1 MNFYLVIATILTLVA
16 INIAFAYLI
25 YQLLKKIKSAKPDCL
40 TLIQFPSETEKKI
53 KDLINGINKFTNLID
68 RYVNTDQKKILL
80 DQKEIVKDINDR
92 LKIFENFAK
101 EKSNELQQYKEG
113 YDLNRNRSL
122 FLSIIESISFIDS
135 ALTKIEPA
143 EKMAKDYLMAT
154 KDKLEIILSNHSIEK
169 FSPEINKKITEI
181 EGCEPLLETV
191 NTNDDH
197 KVNCIHSVVK
207 PGYEIRI
214 TEKEKRVLKK
224 AEVKVYYKE
233 EKQWVK

>member
-25 YQLLKKIKSAKPDCL
+25 YQLLKKIKSAKPDGL

-53 KDLINGINKFTNLID
+53 KDLINGINQFTNLID
-68 RYVNTDQKKILL
+68 RSVNTDQKKILL

-143 EKMAKDYLMAT
+143 ENMAKDYLMAT

>member
-1 MNFYLVIATILTLVA
+1 MDDS
-16 INIAFAYLI
+16 
-25 YQLLKKIKSAKPDCL
+25 KIRM
-40 TLIQFPSETEKKI
+40 ETSSPWQVTQ
-53 KDLINGINKFTNLID
+53 N
-68 RYVNTDQKKILL
+68 VN
-80 DQKEIVKDINDR
+80 V
-92 LKIFENFAK
+92 
-101 EKSNELQQYKEG
+101 KEG

-191 NTNDDH
+191 DTNDDH

-233 EKQWVK
+233 EKQ

>member
-1 MNFYLVIATILTLVA
+1 
-16 INIAFAYLI
+16 
-25 YQLLKKIKSAKPDCL
+25 
-40 TLIQFPSETEKKI
+40 
-53 KDLINGINKFTNLID
+53 
-68 RYVNTDQKKILL
+68 
-80 DQKEIVKDINDR
+80 
-92 LKIFENFAK
+92 
-101 EKSNELQQYKEG
+101 
-113 YDLNRNRSL
+113 
-122 FLSIIESISFIDS
+122 
-135 ALTKIEPA
+135 
-143 EKMAKDYLMAT
+143 MAKDYLMAT

-191 NTNDDH
+191 DTNDDH